1 MSSKIYT
8 KRTSIAGKVPNTSNI
23 DTGELALNLRDGRL
37 YSSNG
42 TNVFEVGANV
52 HSLSVGAG
60 GFSIGNGAV
69 TFPTSDGTNG
79 QVLVTNG
86 TGTLTF
92 QDQSGGGASANSFSV
107 IEVGGTLVKATAST
121 QRLSLDA
128 GSNITLTPT
137 DGNNTIVISSTGGG
151 EVSNAYLT
159 STFTTNTDFQ
169 SALANTNLAISDRLQ
184 VANAITTLAG
194 LTDVAQVTPTDGQVI
209 KFSTSNSTF
218 FFAADTGEVSNAY
231 LTSTFT
237 TNTDFQSYVS
247 NTNPRITSLEA
258 RPFITTANDETIAT
272 ASQTVVDSFSA
283 TAFRSAK
290 YIVQVT
296 HDDDNNRFQTSEVLL
311 VHNGSAAF
319 LTEYGSVATTGPI
332 ASIDADVSGGN
343 VRLLVTPSYNNST
356 IETVRITVSV

>member
-60 GFSIGNGAV
+60 GFSIGNGAI

-92 QDQSGGGASANSFSV
+92 QDQSGGGATANSFSV

-137 DGNNTIVISSTGGG
+137 DGNNTIVISSTGG
-151 EVSNAYLT
+151 
-159 STFTTNTDFQ
+159 
-169 SALANTNLAISDRLQ
+169 
-184 VANAITTLAG
+184 
-194 LTDVAQVTPTDGQVI
+194 
-209 KFSTSNSTF
+209 
-218 FFAADTGEVSNAY
+218 GEVSNAY

-343 VRLLVTPSYNNST
+343 VRLLVTPSHNNST